1 MNGKFHQ
8 TKRQNQSQQELREL
22 TDPVE
27 IQKQA
32 LREVLREHRQEL
44 YKERFLRTTVYP
56 IVGLMMIVTA
66 IYLFGVKIPVWFNWY
81 EETPQHQLQ
90 N

>member
-1 MNGKFHQ
+1 MNERFPK
-8 TKRQNQSQQELREL
+8 KRQSQSQQELQDL
-22 TDPVE
+22 VTPVE

-56 IVGLMMIVTA
+56 VVGSMMIVLV
-66 IYLFGVKIPVWFNWY
+66 IYLFGVKIPAWFNWY
-81 EETPQHQLQ
+81 EDTSQQQLQ